1 MWNKFES
8 FSEPKLSHDPFLL
21 VSVSTSIPQYRVLY
35 SQARELGRYLLDKVD
50 FRLFASIYSSAMPP
64 AVEIAK
70 DGIADLVKVNFYHN
84 YNGKRDVVLLAGF
97 SSPASDE
104 YEYAGEVLEFARKLG
119 IKELVSI
126 GARWSD
132 TPLSPFEAPEV
143 YAFASDYEGAKWLDE
158 SGVKVLRNESAY
170 YFGNLIVGMAPLYGM
185 RGFKFSVN
193 HGEPLPHPKS
203 TISFLRILSKYGLE
217 VETSEL
223 ESQAKEL
230 EEGLRKAGVTGV
242 GTGDVMG
249 NEEGEGEEGDE
260 GMYGEGGSP
269 GGGNN
274 PYR

>member
-1 MWNKFES
+1 M
-8 FSEPKLSHDPFLL
+8 
-21 VSVSTSIPQYRVLY
+21 
-35 SQARELGRYLLDKVD
+35 
-50 FRLFASIYSSAMPP
+50 
-64 AVEIAK
+64 
-70 DGIADLVKVNFYHN
+70 
-84 YNGKRDVVLLAGF
+84 
-97 SSPASDE
+97 
-104 YEYAGEVLEFARKLG
+104 
-119 IKELVSI
+119 
-126 GARWSD
+126 
-132 TPLSPFEAPEV
+132 
-143 YAFASDYEGAKWLDE
+143 
-158 SGVKVLRNESAY
+158 KVLRNESAY